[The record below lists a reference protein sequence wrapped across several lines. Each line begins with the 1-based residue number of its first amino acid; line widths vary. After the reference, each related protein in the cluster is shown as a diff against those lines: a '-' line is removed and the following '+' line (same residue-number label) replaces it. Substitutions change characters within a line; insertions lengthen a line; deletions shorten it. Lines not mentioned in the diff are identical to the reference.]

1 MNIEMKDFAIIGVEE
16 SWDTDS
22 IFVDTFSPLAYKDL
36 ASVRIELRSTDFSKF
51 LELVIKPYKDSAY
64 TSYPYD
70 GKGLSTE
77 VLTTIIKTLTDGN
90 ALEVTMEDFIQQYI
104 NRYIDRY
111 SIIIEKDED
120 IIAEYNPSKR
130 EDLTGWKSLV

>member
-1 MNIEMKDFAIIGVEE
+1 M
-16 SWDTDS
+16 
-22 IFVDTFSPLAYKDL
+22 
-36 ASVRIELRSTDFSKF
+36 
-51 LELVIKPYKDSAY
+51 
-64 TSYPYD
+64 
-70 GKGLSTE
+70 STE